1 MDNWSLINQWMP
13 SVVFRG
19 RSLYISCPRLKYS
32 IGNYNLILL
41 MSKLVLNILYNS
53 WAVNKHL
60 ISKHLNREEHNV
72 GRAHVEDGDFNGD
85 HVAGLVGGPGV
96 VLLAE
101 GHDVNAL
108 GTQGGPHRRR
118 GRRLARLQR
127 QLHDAHHCKKA
138 ETKEQGTDQKPKKT
152 AIRKQTRCHRPKRRA
167 PFLDFPDGLGG
178 AMARTAGSGR
188 REQRDGRG
196 EGEGEGKR
204 GRKEE
209 HRRRQEWAGGG
220 GAREREAVAMVA

>member
-1 MDNWSLINQWMP
+1 MCAE
-13 SVVFRG
+13 G
-19 RSLYISCPRLKYS
+19 RSLYISCPRLKHS
-32 IGNYNLILL
+32 TGNYNIILL
-41 MSKLVLNILYNS
+41 VIHYCVIDEA
-53 WAVNKHL
+53 WVEETL
-60 ISKHLNREEHNV
+60 IKELNREEHNV

-101 GHDVNAL
+101 GHDVDAL

-127 QLHDAHHCKKA
+127 QLHDAHHCMKA

-209 HRRRQEWAGGG
+209 HRRRREWAGGG

>member
-13 SVVFRG
+13 PVVFRG
-19 RSLYISCPRLKYS
+19 RSLYISCPRLKHS

-41 MSKLVLNILYNS
+41 IARCTIHFLFIFLVI
-53 WAVNKHL
+53 KE
-60 ISKHLNREEHNV
+60 LNREEHNV

-152 AIRKQTRCHRPKRRA
+152 AIRKQTRYHRPKRRA

-178 AMARTAGSGR
+178 AMARTAGNGR

-196 EGEGEGKR
+196 EEEGEGKR